1 MKNYF
6 DILKIL
12 GSQEHTVKIIGVG
25 RPLESVV
32 SSCRFD
38 DTPPLRAWRLCLKL
52 WNSVSA
58 DDNRKQQLSTVSTG
72 NIKIQT

>member
-52 WNSVSA
+52 
-58 DDNRKQQLSTVSTG
+58 
-72 NIKIQT
+72 